1 MLFPLVVVLIL
12 CQVWVINLGYNRSRE
27 VVPVVVAWGN
37 VRGSAVE
44 NWALNG
50 SGWLTNLIWRKQA
63 LKMGFAV
70 LLNDRELVP
79 VL

>member
-12 CQVWVINLGYNRSRE
+12 CQVGVINLGYNGSRE
-27 VVPVVVAWGN
+27 VIPVVVSWGS

-50 SGWLTNLIWRKQA
+50 SGWLANLVWRKQA
-63 LKMGFAV
+63 LKMGFGD

>member
-1 MLFPLVVVLIL
+1 M
-12 CQVWVINLGYNRSRE
+12 
-27 VVPVVVAWGN
+27 VPVVVSWGS

-50 SGWLTNLIWRKQA
+50 SGWPTNLIWRKEA

>member
-1 MLFPLVVVLIL
+1 MLFSLVVVLIL

-50 SGWLTNLIWRKQA
+50 SGWLTNLIWREQA
-63 LKMGFAV
+63 LKEGFAV